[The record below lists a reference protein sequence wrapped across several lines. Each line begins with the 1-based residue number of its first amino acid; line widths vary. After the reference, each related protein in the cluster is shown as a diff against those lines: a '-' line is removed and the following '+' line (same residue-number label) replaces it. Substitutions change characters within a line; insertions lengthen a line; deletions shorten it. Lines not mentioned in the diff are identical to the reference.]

1 MLPNQLSPDSF
12 AAYPPEA
19 RQLAVKQIALLQRL
33 PLAFLP
39 LLLREL
45 IVYDWKFPAERADLG
60 RQFAYLGTLAAG
72 PFQTAMSAFTQL
84 KLARE
89 LEQTDWVNSPAVF
102 SEKLSAHLWAT
113 HQIDAFRAAAVDYVQ
128 KASAPPRSGDG
139 SGDDAAAL
147 PTHRL
152 GIAVIG
158 QGVAKNDY
166 RLFRKLRPQGVYFTQ
181 VKHAGGVQVLLNA
194 AAARAKAHPVA
205 YGHWYIDGGAS
216 LAVPD
221 GITRV
226 SYNALSAPRAT
237 LQNRMQKTYEA
248 AVFDPE
254 AFRTMLAQIKP
265 EEAGLNTGGDDVLN
279 RFQLSLLTEGSGT
292 QVFATTFVQWAA
304 REALRRAQ
312 PLTMVTRFAPRQRE
326 NQMNELL
333 AEHQRKPELDPQGSL
348 IDADMGAYYTW
359 VNQQRLPGEEKSA
372 FLAWFEDH
380 GEAVA
385 IAPALERGKRSDAPI
400 DLADLIAR
408 IA

>member
-1 MLPNQLSPDSF
+1 MLPDQLSASSF
-12 AAYPPEA
+12 NGYPPEA
-19 RQLAVKQIALLQRL
+19 RELAIKQIALLQRL

-45 IVYDWKFPAERADLG
+45 IVYDWKFPAERVSLD
-60 RQFAYLGTLAAG
+60 RQFTYLGTLTTG
-72 PFQTAMSAFTQL
+72 QFQTAMSAFARL
-84 KLARE
+84 KLAQE
-89 LEQTDWVNSPAVF
+89 LERTDWVNSPGVF
-102 SEKLSAHLWAT
+102 SEQLSAHLWAT
-113 HQIDAFRAAAVDYVQ
+113 HQIDTFRGAAVDYVQ
-128 KASAPPRSGDG
+128 KVSSSAPDPP
-139 SGDDAAAL
+139 L
-147 PTHRL
+147 PTHRM

-166 RLFRKLRPQGVYFTQ
+166 YLFRKLRPQGTYFTQ
-181 VKHAGGVQVLLNA
+181 VKHSGGGIQVMLDA
-194 AAARAKAHPVA
+194 VAARARAHPVP
-205 YGHWYIDGGAS
+205 YGHWYIDGGAG
-216 LAVPD
+216 LAIPESV
-221 GITRV
+221 TRV
-226 SYNALSAPRAT
+226 SYNALSGPRAT

-265 EEAGLNTGGDDVLN
+265 EEAGLHFSGDEVLN

-292 QVFATTFVQWAA
+292 QVFSTTFVQWAA

-312 PLTMVTRFAPRQRE
+312 PLTLFTRFTPRQRE

-348 IDADMGAYYTW
+348 IDADIGAYYSW
-359 VNQQRLPGEEKSA
+359 LNQQRLPGEEKST

-380 GEAVA
+380 DEAVA
-385 IAPALERGKRSDAPI
+385 IGPPFERGKRSDAPVE
-400 DLADLIAR
+400 LADLIAR